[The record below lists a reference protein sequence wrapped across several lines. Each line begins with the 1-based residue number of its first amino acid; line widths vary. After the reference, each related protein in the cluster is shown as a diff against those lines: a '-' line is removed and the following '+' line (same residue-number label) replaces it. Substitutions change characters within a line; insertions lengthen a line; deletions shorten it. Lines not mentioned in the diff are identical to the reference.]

1 MKDVSTIRLD
11 PTDLNSMITLMD
23 TYGDSNTLYPGT
35 NENGET
41 VHISIFHE
49 KIVVVTFQTN
59 RWIRKNVY
67 WRDGT
72 REELFEGRDDISTS
86 PAHIHQ

>member
-1 MKDVSTIRLD
+1 MSDTIHLD
-11 PTDLNSMITLMD
+11 PTDLSSMISLMD
-23 TYGDSNTLYPGT
+23 AYGDSDTLFPGT
-35 NENGET
+35 NEDGET
-41 VHISIFHE
+41 VHISIFHD

-72 REELFEGRDDISTS
+72 REELFEGRDEV
-86 PAHIHQ
+86 PVPCEQ